1 MIRKVVV
8 AGRDAALWLAAGT
21 IQKALGP
28 AGVSVEA
35 VELPSLLSPSDV
47 FATLPPLEA
56 LHNQLRIDETVLLR
70 TTGGSFTLGQ
80 NFADTSGA
88 AAPFLHAYGAAG
100 TQIAGQDFF
109 AYWLKARHFGLGA
122 GLEDFSLTAAAARQ
136 GRLLI
141 PDDESEL
148 YGRSDYGYHLPA
160 IAYVR
165 SLKALAIYHG
175 VIAHAAEGFA
185 AVLAESGAISALVL
199 DGGRRIEGD
208 LFVDATG
215 AEAGLIGA
223 VLTVA
228 SESWHGYFPTDA
240 VIAASGPRLAS
251 VPVYAEIRAG
261 AQGWTGLYP
270 SAARTF
276 VRHAYSREVSSDDD
290 AIAAATASGI
300 ALSDAIVRTIHPR
313 RRAVAWERNCVAIG
327 EASCV
332 FDPVH
337 DVGLHAVQ
345 LGLVN
350 LLACF
355 PASED
360 FAAQQAEYNRVMR
373 SSFERI
379 RDFQSAHYACARY
392 AGRYWE
398 RAKDAA
404 LSPELAHRIA
414 LFEARGEIAPM
425 EDETFQPDSWRAL
438 FTGHGLAPA
447 SWLPAIDRTSPDV
460 MKSEFRRMLG
470 FVKEQV
476 LRAPRHDAYLAQI
489 ANG

>member
-21 IQKALGP
+21 VQKALGA

-35 VELPSLLSPSDV
+35 VELPSQLSPSDV

-56 LHNQLRIDETVLLR
+56 LHNQLRIDERVLLR

-80 NFADTSGA
+80 NFADAAGA
-88 AAPFLHAYGAAG
+88 AAPFLHAYGSAG
-100 TQIAGQDFF
+100 TQIEGQDFF
-109 AYWLKARHFGLGA
+109 AYWLKARRFGLGA

-141 PDDESEL
+141 PDDESER

-165 SLKALAIYHG
+165 TLKALAIYHG
-175 VIAHAAEGFA
+175 VTAHAAEGFEP
-185 AVLAESGAISALVL
+185 VLAKSGTISALAL
-199 DGGRRIEGD
+199 DGARRIEGD
-208 LFVDATG
+208 FFIDASG
-215 AEAGLIGA
+215 AQAELIGA

-228 SESWHGYFPTDA
+228 SESWHGYFPTDT
-240 VIAASGPRLAS
+240 VVAASGPRLAS
-251 VPVYAEIRAG
+251 VPVYAEIRASG
-261 AQGWTGLYP
+261 QGWTGLYP
-270 SAARTF
+270 TAARTY
-276 VRHAYSREVSSDDD
+276 VRHAYSREVSSDDE
-290 AIAAATASGI
+290 AIAAAAASGI
-300 ALSDAIVRTIHPR
+300 ALSDAVVRTVHPR
-313 RRAVAWERNCVAIG
+313 RRATAWERNCVAIG
-327 EASCV
+327 EAACV
-332 FDPVH
+332 FDTVH

-355 PASED
+355 PASDD
-360 FAAQQAEYNRVMR
+360 FGAQRVEYNRVMR

-379 RDFQSAHYACARY
+379 RDFQSAHYACAHY
-392 AGRYWE
+392 AGPYWT
-398 RAKDAA
+398 RAKDAG
-404 LSPELAHRIA
+404 LSAELAHRIA
-414 LFEARGEIAPM
+414 LFAARGEIAPM
-425 EDETFQPDSWRAL
+425 EDETFQPESWRAL
-438 FTGHGLAPA
+438 FTGHGLVPA
-447 SWLPAIDRTSPDV
+447 SWLPTIDCTSPET
-460 MKSEFRRMLG
+460 MKGEFRRMLG

-476 LRAPRHDAYLAQI
+476 LRAPQHDAYLAQI